1 MSDSIHMPF
10 LSRNLTVKAS
20 SDADLVGMSGIVVGE
35 TRRTIALD
43 VGSETK
49 TLAKNVI
56 EFTLDN
62 EDELIQGAMVCQ
74 RPEDRIHRNYRRNC
88 NARHRSRRQ

>member
-10 LSRNLTVKAS
+10 LARNLTVKAS
-20 SDADLVGMSGIVVGE
+20 PDTNLVGLSGTVIGE

-43 VGSETK
+43 VGGETK

-62 EDELIQGAMVCQ
+62 EGELIQGAMVCQ
-74 RPEDRIHRNYRRNC
+74 RPEDRIHRNYRRN
-88 NARHRSRRQ
+88 

>member
-20 SDADLVGMSGIVVGE
+20 SDAVLVGMSGIVVGE

-43 VGSETK
+43 VSGETK

-56 EFTLDN
+56 EFTLDQ

-74 RPEDRIHRNYRRNC
+74 RPEDRIHRKYRRN
-88 NARHRSRRQ
+88 

>member
-10 LSRNLTVKAS
+10 LSRNLMVKAS
-20 SDADLVGMSGIVVGE
+20 SDSNLVGMSGIVVGE
-35 TRRTIALD
+35 SRQTIALD
-43 VGSETK
+43 VDGETK

-62 EDELIQGAMVCQ
+62 EGELIQGAMVCQ
-74 RPEDRIHRNYRRNC
+74 RPEDRIHRNYRRN
-88 NARHRSRRQ
+88 

>member
-1 MSDSIHMPF
+1 MSESIHMPF
-10 LSRNLTVKAS
+10 LSRNLMVKAS
-20 SDADLVGMSGIVVGE
+20 SDSNLVGMSGIVVGE
-35 TRRTIALD
+35 SRQTIALD
-43 VGSETK
+43 VDGETK

-74 RPEDRIHRNYRRNC
+74 RPEDRIHRNYRRN
-88 NARHRSRRQ
+88 

>member
-35 TRRTIALD
+35 TGRTIALD
-43 VGSETK
+43 VSGETK

-62 EDELIQGAMVCQ
+62 EGELIQGAMVCQ
-74 RPEDRIHRNYRRNC
+74 RPEDRIHRNYRRN
-88 NARHRSRRQ
+88 

>member
-10 LSRNLTVKAS
+10 LARNLTVKAS
-20 SDADLVGMSGIVVGE
+20 PDTHLVGLTGTVVGE

-43 VGSETK
+43 VGGETK

-62 EDELIQGAMVCQ
+62 EGELIQGAMVCQ
-74 RPEDRIHRNYRRNC
+74 RPEDRTHRNYRRN
-88 NARHRSRRQ
+88 

>member
-10 LSRNLTVKAS
+10 LSRNLTVQAS

-74 RPEDRIHRNYRRNC
+74 RPEDRIHRNYRRN
-88 NARHRSRRQ
+88 

>member
-10 LSRNLTVKAS
+10 LARNLTIKAS
-20 SDADLVGMSGIVVGE
+20 PDADLIGLSGIVVGE

-43 VGSETK
+43 IAGQTK

-56 EFTLDN
+56 DFPLDT
-62 EDELIQGAMVCQ
+62 ESEVIQGAMVCQ
-74 RPEDRIHRNYRRNC
+74 RPEDRIHRNYRRN
-88 NARHRSRRQ
+88 

>member
-10 LSRNLTVKAS
+10 LARNLTVKAS
-20 SDADLVGMSGIVVGE
+20 PDTHLVGLTGTVVGE

-43 VGSETK
+43 VGGETK

-62 EDELIQGAMVCQ
+62 EGELIRGAMVCQ
-74 RPEDRIHRNYRRNC
+74 RPEDRIHRNYRRN
-88 NARHRSRRQ
+88 

>member
-10 LSRNLTVKAS
+10 LARNLTVKAS
-20 SDADLVGMSGIVVGE
+20 PDAHLVGLSGTVIGE

-43 VGSETK
+43 VGGETK

-62 EDELIQGAMVCQ
+62 EGELIQGAMVCQ
-74 RPEDRIHRNYRRNC
+74 RPEDRIHRNYRRN
-88 NARHRSRRQ
+88 

>member
-10 LSRNLTVKAS
+10 LARNLTIKAS
-20 SDADLVGMSGIVVGE
+20 PDADLIGLSGIVIGE

-43 VGSETK
+43 ISGQTK

-56 EFTLDN
+56 DFTLDN
-62 EDELIQGAMVCQ
+62 EAEIIQGAMVCQ
-74 RPEDRIHRNYRRNC
+74 RPEDRIHRNYRRN
-88 NARHRSRRQ
+88 

>member
-10 LSRNLTVKAS
+10 LARNLTVKAS
-20 SDADLVGMSGIVVGE
+20 PDTDLIGLSGIVVGE

-43 VGSETK
+43 IAGQTK

-56 EFTLDN
+56 DFTLDN
-62 EDELIQGAMVCQ
+62 EAEIIQGAMVCQ
-74 RPEDRIHRNYRRNC
+74 RPEDRIHRNYRRN
-88 NARHRSRRQ
+88 

>member
-20 SDADLVGMSGIVVGE
+20 SDAGLVGMSGIVVGE
-35 TRRTIALD
+35 TRRTIVLD
-43 VGSETK
+43 MGSETK

-74 RPEDRIHRNYRRNC
+74 RPEARIRRT
-88 NARHRSRRQ
+88 